1 MSEKPYIKDHLEGN
15 SNLTR
20 MPDFDYFEYE
30 AWKVNQTSEIIWIL
44 RAEPYIPPEET
55 RLQ

>member
-44 RAEPYIPPEET
+44 RAEPYISPEET